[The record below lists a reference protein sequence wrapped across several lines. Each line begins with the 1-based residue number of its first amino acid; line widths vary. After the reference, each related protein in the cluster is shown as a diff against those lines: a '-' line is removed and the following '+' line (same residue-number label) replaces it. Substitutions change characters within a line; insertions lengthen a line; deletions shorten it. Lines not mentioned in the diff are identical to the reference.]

1 MRHVPARSAGI
12 ADVVAQQALPRR
24 GDIALGLLP
33 GSDDI
38 ARGFLR
44 WRGDMHCV
52 RRPGAQIQRQTPCI
66 PSVGLDPIAGT
77 LGNHRRYDDYAVH
90 PFAAQITMQPESAP
104 SSRNRILVHI
114 QTNENGVIALHADL
128 RMRETDL
135 ERKPV
140 TFMRLWQGANP
151 R

>member
-44 WRGDMHCV
+44 WRGDMHRV

-77 LGNHRRYDDYAVH
+77 LGNHRRYDYAVH
-90 PFAAQITMQPESAP
+90 PFAAQITMQPESAFNTSRFIGSGVLLRRRRQLKGLFLRNFP
-104 SSRNRILVHI
+104 SACIAALRI
-114 QTNENGVIALHADL
+114 T
-128 RMRETDL
+128 R
-135 ERKPV
+135 
-140 TFMRLWQGANP
+140 RLTP
-151 R
+151 

>member
-1 MRHVPARSAGI
+1 MRHVPARSAGV

-38 ARGFLR
+38 ARSFLR
-44 WRGDMHCV
+44 RRGDMHRV
-52 RRPGAQIQRQTPCI
+52 RRPSAQTQRQTPCI

-90 PFAAQITMQPESAP
+90 PFAAQITMQPESAFNT
-104 SSRNRILVHI
+104 SRSIGSCALLRRRRQLKGLFLRKFTSTCIAALRI
-114 QTNENGVIALHADL
+114 T
-128 RMRETDL
+128 R
-135 ERKPV
+135 
-140 TFMRLWQGANP
+140 RLTP
-151 R
+151 